1 LAKKHRATHRVE
13 LKSGN
18 EIDDEMKKRLKIAY
32 DLDGSQFGAV

>member
-1 LAKKHRATHRVE
+1 LAQKDRTTHRIK
-13 LKSGN
+13 LKSGD